1 MIISIDITN
10 IYCKTELSVSHDPSE
25 IILKCWSGA
34 QETFLFTNAENL
46 FFEEKYGVFFGF
58 FDK

>member
-10 IYCKTELSVSHDPSE
+10 IYCKGELSVSHDPSE

-34 QETFLFTNAENL
+34 QETFLIINAER
-46 FFEEKYGVFFGF
+46 FFWRKMLIFLGF

>member
-34 QETFLFTNAENL
+34 ILPMLKISFLKKNM
-46 FFEEKYGVFFGF
+46 VFFLGF
-58 FDK
+58 FNK